1 MKMIGSRWL
10 RLIGMAALT
19 VVVIIG
25 STVSWR
31 LLDRDPEISAPDLVP
46 SPELVARGE
55 YLARAADCAACHNAP
70 GGERFAGGLP
80 FKLPFGTIYSTNI
93 TSDRETGIGTWSDD
107 DFVRALHR
115 GIAKDGTHLYP
126 AFPYT
131 SYSGMSRDDVVA
143 IKAYIF
149 SLPAVRKAPP
159 PDRLA
164 FPFNQR
170 WTMAFWNLAFLNAH
184 RFRDTPGLSA
194 EENRGAYLATVL
206 GHCGE
211 CHTPRNIAF
220 AMDRSRQFAGAMLQG
235 WHAYN
240 ITPDDASGIGGWSN
254 QQLSDYLKTGH
265 SDGRGSAA
273 GPMGEAVANSL
284 QYLTPTDV
292 AALVSY
298 LRKIKTLS
306 SEPTNPAAV
315 SVIKGAFADEPGPQA
330 HNNTLGERI
339 FAGNCAGCHLWNG
352 QGRQTHYAALAGGRT
367 VSDPDG
373 SNLVQVLLG
382 GADLRTVHPGVVMP
396 SFGKGFSDAE
406 LAAVSNYVIGRF
418 GGQVGRVPPE
428 KLHQD
433 RSNQP

>member
-10 RLIGMAALT
+10 RIIGVAALT
-19 VVVIIG
+19 VVVIVG
-25 STVSWR
+25 SAVSWR
-31 LLDRDPEISAPDLVP
+31 LLDRDPEISAPDVVP
-46 SPELVARGE
+46 SLELVARGE

-70 GGERFAGGLP
+70 GGEPFAGGLP

-131 SYSGMSRDDVVA
+131 SYSGISRDDAVA

-149 SLPAVRKAPP
+149 SLPAVHKAPP
-159 PDRLA
+159 PDRLS

-184 RFRDTPGLSA
+184 RFRDAPGLSA
-194 EENRGAYLATVL
+194 EENRGAYLATAL

-220 AMDRSRQFAGAMLQG
+220 AMDSSRQFAGAMLQG

-298 LRKIKTLS
+298 LRKVKPLS

-315 SVIKGAFADEPGPQA
+315 SVIKGAFADEPGPLDK
-330 HNNTLGERI
+330 NNTLGERI

-352 QGRQTHYAALAGGRT
+352 QGRQTHYAALVGGRT

-373 SNLVQVLLG
+373 TNLVQVLLG

-418 GGQVGRVPPE
+418 GGQVGRVSPE